1 MTTFYTTN
9 NNLNKWIVPSYYV
22 MPIAEDMIIN
32 ISIITGTNS
41 LTLPFGGISSL
52 NVNWG
57 NGVSSTYIT
66 TPSYTYAVTT
76 PAYYSIRIS
85 GYATSFGN
93 ASAIGYTG
101 ASLISSVSKWG
112 TIGLTSLQGAFK
124 GATNLVSVPSSIT
137 EYITNMSSMFYGAT
151 SFNQSSIS
159 LWNTSRITNMS
170 SMFYN
175 AASFDQ
181 YISSW
186 NVSSVSSANNIFC
199 GCPVFGQED
208 KYPKILPAP
217 NWGC

>member
-1 MTTFYTTN
+1 MDCTIILCYADSSGYDNKYITTASNY
-9 NNLNKWIVPSYYV
+9 IMS
-22 MPIAEDMIIN
+22 
-32 ISIITGTNS
+32 
-41 LTLPFGGISSL
+41 LPFSGISSL

-57 NGVSSTYIT
+57 NGISSTYIT
-66 TPSYTYAVTT
+66 TPSYTYTNT

-101 ASLISSVSKWG
+101 APLISSISQWG

-124 GATNLVSVPSSIT
+124 GATNLVSVPSNIT

-186 NVSSVSSANNIFC
+186 NVSSVLSANNIFC